1 MHRATHEA
9 GLNSRGEERRPTRG
23 GAVALAAVV
32 AALSTAAATPAM
44 ASDDSPALFEGAS
57 AHGLKPTNVPVL
69 VEAAA
74 DLAARPDRPNESWYV
89 IAHVAA
95 GGHRYGFLAHYLTM
109 GDAAKGFAS
118 SAVSIT
124 DETTGWYSRSESL
137 LPPRTGLSQ
146 SPGVDIHTPNI
157 SWTGNASQMTLQATV
172 PEGRIDVALRP
183 RGAVLYN
190 LGTGYFPMFAD
201 PQYPNH
207 EYGLPAIDTSGT
219 LTIEGRT
226 LKVEGQSWLDHQ
238 WGPLPD
244 FATTG
249 AGWTWLGLTLSNGV
263 KISLWKTRL
272 NTTNTWATVLAP
284 DGTHTIAEATLTPGT
299 SGTWTSPDSHVTYP
313 SHWTATIPGLRAAL
327 KINATAKNQEL
338 LVPGPRYEGSAAVA
352 GIFEGRPVTGSTYV
366 EIAGAQ

>member
-1 MHRATHEA
+1 MHRNTRE
-9 GLNSRGEERRPTRG
+9 GSNSRSEARRSTRG

-32 AALSTAAATPAM
+32 ASLSVAMATPAM
-44 ASDDSPALFEGAS
+44 ASDDSSEIVGGAS
-57 AHGLKPTNVPVL
+57 ARGSKPTKVPVF
-69 VEAAA
+69 VDAAA

-89 IAHVAA
+89 IAHVKA
-95 GGHRYGFLAHYLTM
+95 GGHRYGFLAHYLAF
-109 GDAAKGFAS
+109 GDATNGFTS

-124 DETTGWYSRSESL
+124 NETTGWYSRSEVL

-157 SWTGNASQMTLQATV
+157 SWTGNASQMTLQAKL
-172 PEGRIDVALRP
+172 PEGQIDVTLRP

-207 EYGLPAIDTSGT
+207 EYALPAIGTSGT
-219 LTIEGRT
+219 LTLEGRT
-226 LKVEGQSWLDHQ
+226 LELEGQSWLDHQ
-238 WGPLPD
+238 WGPMPD

-249 AGWTWLGLTLSNGV
+249 AGWTWLGATLSNGV
-263 KISLWKTRL
+263 KISLWKTHF

-284 DGTHTIAEATLTPGT
+284 DGTHTIAEATLTPGA

-313 SHWTATIPGLRAAL
+313 SHWTVAIPGLRAAL
-327 KINATAKNQEL
+327 KITATAKNQEL
-338 LVPGPRYEGSAAVA
+338 LLPGPRYEGSAVVA
-352 GIFEGRPVTGSTYV
+352 GIFEGRLVTGSTYV